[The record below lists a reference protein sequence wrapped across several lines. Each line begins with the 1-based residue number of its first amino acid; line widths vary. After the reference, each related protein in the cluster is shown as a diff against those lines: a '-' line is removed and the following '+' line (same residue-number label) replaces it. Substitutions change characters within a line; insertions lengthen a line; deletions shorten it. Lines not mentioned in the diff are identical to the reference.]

1 MRGWEAAN
9 RAAGYPWNPS
19 GSADNIAGVCDP
31 SGRILGMMPHP
42 ERHSLP
48 LHDPRWPRQ
57 GLKDKGEGLRIFR
70 RAVDFVPERLAA
82 PA

>member
-1 MRGWEAAN
+1 
-9 RAAGYPWNPS
+9 
-19 GSADNIAGVCDP
+19 
-31 SGRILGMMPHP
+31 MMPHP